1 MTKTSNK
8 EMLIGSAIMICEKY
22 LPNRTISIMGR
33 YRLLDVLLE
42 NPDYC
47 RDLVKYYNTEETSKD
62 ILKSS
67 LSHDIAGLSGG
78 LSGKKDPHF
87 LPRIS

>member
-1 MTKTSNK
+1 MKKTSSK

-22 LPNRTISIMGR
+22 LPNRTINIMGR

-47 RDLVKYYNTEETSKD
+47 KD
-62 ILKSS
+62 FTKN
-67 LSHDIAGLSGG
+67 
-78 LSGKKDPHF
+78 
-87 LPRIS
+87 

>member
-1 MTKTSNK
+1 MKKTSSK

-22 LPNRTISIMGR
+22 LPNRTINIMGR

-47 RDLVKYYNTEETSKD
+47 KDLVK
-62 ILKSS
+62 
-67 LSHDIAGLSGG
+67 H
-78 LSGKKDPHF
+78 
-87 LPRIS
+87 